1 MPTTKQ
7 QPNQPGR
14 KEKMGTNGAAKV
26 ITGAAAAAFAVFVV
40 FGVAAAPSAV
50 AATTDSITVRAD
62 ILSTTTT
69 RVCDARMVGP
79 RQDGADGGARCGMRS
94 HSDKDDL
101 VRVHGG
107 DVNTRESRI
116 TSWTHF
122 YMPAFEDGQNGWI
135 IGAVDAADMEA
146 TA

>member
-1 MPTTKQ
+1 
-7 QPNQPGR
+7 
-14 KEKMGTNGAAKV
+14 MGTNGAAKV
-26 ITGAAAAAFAVFVV
+26 ITGAAALAVA

-50 AATTDSITVRAD
+50 AATTDSITAKAD
-62 ILSTTTT
+62 ILSTTTM

-79 RQDGADGGARCGMRS
+79 RQDGADGGVRCGMRN
-94 HSDKDDL
+94 HSDKDDI

-122 YMPAFEDGQNGWI
+122 YMPAFEEGQSGWI
-135 IGAVDAADMEA
+135 VGAVDAADMEA

>member
-1 MPTTKQ
+1 
-7 QPNQPGR
+7 
-14 KEKMGTNGAAKV
+14 MGTNGAAKV
-26 ITGAAAAAFAVFVV
+26 ITGAAALAIV
-40 FGVAAAPSAV
+40 FGVAAAPAAG
-50 AATTDSITVRAD
+50 AATTGSITAKAG
-62 ILSTTTT
+62 ILSTTTM

-79 RQDGADGGARCGMRS
+79 RQDGADGGARCGMRN
-94 HSDKDDL
+94 HSDKDDA

-122 YMPAFEDGQNGWI
+122 YMPAFEEGQNGWI
-135 IGAVDAADMEA
+135 VGAVDAADMEA

>member
-1 MPTTKQ
+1 
-7 QPNQPGR
+7 
-14 KEKMGTNGAAKV
+14 MGTNGATKV
-26 ITGAAAAAFAVFVV
+26 ITGAVAVAVVV
-40 FGVAAAPSAV
+40 FGLAAAPSAV
-50 AATTDSITVRAD
+50 AATTDSVTAKAD
-62 ILSTTTT
+62 ILSTTTM

-79 RQDGADGGARCGMRS
+79 RQDGADGGVRCGMRN

-107 DVNTRESRI
+107 DVNTHESRI

-122 YMPAFEDGQNGWI
+122 YMPALEEGQNGWI
-135 IGAVDAADMEA
+135 VGAVDAADMEA

>member
-1 MPTTKQ
+1 
-7 QPNQPGR
+7 
-14 KEKMGTNGAAKV
+14 MGTNGAARV
-26 ITGAAAAAFAVFVV
+26 ITGAAAVLAVIL
-40 FGVAAAPSAV
+40 GVAAAPSAV
-50 AATTDSITVRAD
+50 AATTGSITAKAD
-62 ILSTTTT
+62 ILSTTTM

-79 RQDGADGGARCGMRS
+79 RQDGADGGTRCGMRS
-94 HSDKDDL
+94 HSDRDDI

-122 YMPAFEDGQNGWI
+122 YMPASEEGQNGWI

>member
-1 MPTTKQ
+1 
-7 QPNQPGR
+7 
-14 KEKMGTNGAAKV
+14 MGTNGAAKV
-26 ITGAAAAAFAVFVV
+26 ITGAAAAAALA

-50 AATTDSITVRAD
+50 AATTDSITAKAD
-62 ILSTTTT
+62 VLSTTTM

-79 RQDGADGGARCGMRS
+79 RQDGADGGVRCGMRN
-94 HSDKDDL
+94 HSNKDDII
-101 VRVHGG
+101 RVHGG

-122 YMPAFEDGQNGWI
+122 YMPAFEEGQNGWI
-135 IGAVDAADMEA
+135 IGAVDSADMEA

>member
-1 MPTTKQ
+1 M
-7 QPNQPGR
+7 R
-14 KEKMGTNGAAKV
+14 TNGAAKV
-26 ITGAAAAAFAVFVV
+26 ITGVALAVIL
-40 FGVAAAPSAV
+40 GVTAAPSAV
-50 AATTDSITVRAD
+50 AATDSLTAEAD
-62 ILSTTTT
+62 ILSTTTM

-79 RQDGADGGARCGMRS
+79 RQDGADGGIRCGMRS
-94 HSDKDDL
+94 HSDKDDI

-122 YMPAFEDGQNGWI
+122 YMPAFEEGQNGWI
-135 IGAVDAADMEA
+135 VGAMDAADMEA

>member
-1 MPTTKQ
+1 
-7 QPNQPGR
+7 
-14 KEKMGTNGAAKV
+14 MGTNGAAKV
-26 ITGAAAAAFAVFVV
+26 ITGAAALAIA

-50 AATTDSITVRAD
+50 AATTDNITTKAD

-79 RQDGADGGARCGMRS
+79 RQDGADGGVRCGMGN
-94 HSDKDDL
+94 HSDKDDI

-107 DVNTRESRI
+107 DINTRESRI

-122 YMPAFEDGQNGWI
+122 YMPAFEEGQNGWI
-135 IGAVDAADMEA
+135 VGAVDANDMEA